1 MLASITPLGER
12 GRQSRWGVTAT
23 MYVIGSLI
31 GGAAIGAAAGLLG
44 WVALGGIDSLGAVGL
59 RARVAA
65 LAATLAVG
73 MAWELAR
80 GGVPGPRRQVD
91 ERWLD
96 RYRGWVYGLGYG
108 AQLGAGLT
116 TVVVSSSVY
125 IVPVA
130 AVLTARPPI
139 GGAIGAVAGGLRGVS
154 VLVARPVVSPQRLV
168 AFHVR
173 MRLIERPV
181 RTAALA
187 SQLALACVAA
197 IAAGV

>member
-44 WVALGGIDSLGAVGL
+44 WVALGGIGSLGAVGL
-59 RARVAA
+59 HARVAA

-130 AVLTARPPI
+130 AALTARPPI
-139 GGAIGAVAGGLRGVS
+139 GGVIGAVSGGLRGVS

-168 AFHVR
+168 AFHAR
-173 MRLIERPV
+173 MHLIERPV
-181 RTAALA
+181 RLATLA